1 MMATLNFCTQ
11 AIILHTH
18 SLHTKIPCRIAS
30 CMKYCIHSYVYSYI
44 KFSGG
49 QTCLNNP
56 NVKQRGQVT
65 INDETQVI
73 VPDARFNCNG
83 RLTNV
88 AVSMKHWLSENYP
101 MFQVWRPS
109 FQSDNYNKI
118 GEVQLSDGNLKVVDK
133 GSYIYAD
140 ISLNSSSQIEF
151 QSKDVIGYYQPSNSR
166 LIWNTK
172 ISGSHTQYTSYSN
185 NVTSPLTT
193 MDISHVDNVY
203 DNYQPLIEV
212 MFGKI
217 LQYCYTA
224 KCMHD

>member
-1 MMATLNFCTQ
+1 M
-11 AIILHTH
+11 
-18 SLHTKIPCRIAS
+18 
-30 CMKYCIHSYVYSYI
+30 
-44 KFSGG
+44 
-49 QTCLNNP
+49 NNP
-56 NVKQRGQVT
+56 NVNQRGQVT
-65 INDETQVI
+65 IGDEKQVI
-73 VPDARFNCNG
+73 VLNARFKCNG
-83 RLTNV
+83 RVTNV
-88 AVSMKHWLSENYP
+88 AVSMKDCLSGTDYP
-101 MFQVWRPS
+101 MFQVWRPVTTS
-109 FQSDNYNKI
+109 FQSNNYNKI
-118 GEVQLSDGNLKVVDK
+118 GEVQLSGGNLKVIDK

-172 ISGSHTQYTSYSN
+172 TSGSHTQYTSYSN